1 MIRDDE
7 GATWEVKE
15 SVLECQGEGTE
26 EFPSRSL
33 QVVTTLTRMR
43 EMRLVWGGPGGGGCA
58 KPSLHDLQHLEP
70 SVGSH

>member
-15 SVLECQGEGTE
+15 SVLEYQGEGTE

-43 EMRLVWGGPGGGGCA
+43 EMRLVWGGPRGGGR
-58 KPSLHDLQHLEP
+58 
-70 SVGSH
+70 VR